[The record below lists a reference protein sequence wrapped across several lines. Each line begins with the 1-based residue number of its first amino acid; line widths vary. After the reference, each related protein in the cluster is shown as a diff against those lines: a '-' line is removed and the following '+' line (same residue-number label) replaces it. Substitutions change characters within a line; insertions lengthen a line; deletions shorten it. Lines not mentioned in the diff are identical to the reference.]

1 MSRMLSVE
9 KRGPKD
15 LGVKEN
21 SLYPLH
27 FFRGER
33 SLRSEGN

>member
-1 MSRMLSVE
+1 MSRMLRVE

-21 SLYPLH
+21 ILYRWH
-27 FFRGER
+27 FFGGER